1 MLYFLII
8 LALIIISI
16 LALRLRVR
24 FEIDDN
30 RRVLFAGLG
39 RSGPEYD
46 FMTKLVTVKLFGMK
60 FKTLTPGEKPKTEKE
75 PKLKKEIKAKPN
87 RVKPFQKIIELIPAA
102 SKAFW
107 KYSRSIMKATIIEE
121 LNGQIKAGFDSPDRT
136 GQVYGYYQAVAG
148 AVPAIGR
155 NLEYVPIWDE
165 ATFSGTARGSVA
177 LPLYKLVY
185 RTIILIINLPLREI
199 IKLTIG
205 YKERSHD
212 GQ

>member
-8 LALIIISI
+8 LALIISSI

-24 FEIDDN
+24 FEIDAH

-46 FMTKLVTVKLFGMK
+46 FMTKLVTIKLFGMK
-60 FKTLTPGEKPKTEKE
+60 LKTVSTEKKAKPVKKE
-75 PKLKKEIKAKPN
+75 PKIEKVPKPK
-87 RVKPFQKIIELIPAA
+87 RVWPFDKIIEQIPPV
-102 SKAFW
+102 SQAFW
-107 KYSRSIMKATIIEE
+107 KYSRSIMKATIVEE
-121 LNGQIKAGFDSPDRT
+121 LNGKIEAGFDSPDTT
-136 GQVYGYYQAVAG
+136 GRVFGYYQAVAG

-155 NLEYVPIWDE
+155 HLEYIPNWTE
-165 ATFSGTARGSVA
+165 ATFGGSARGSVA
-177 LPLYKLVY
+177 LPLYKLVF
-185 RTIILIINLPLREI
+185 RTIILLINLPLREI